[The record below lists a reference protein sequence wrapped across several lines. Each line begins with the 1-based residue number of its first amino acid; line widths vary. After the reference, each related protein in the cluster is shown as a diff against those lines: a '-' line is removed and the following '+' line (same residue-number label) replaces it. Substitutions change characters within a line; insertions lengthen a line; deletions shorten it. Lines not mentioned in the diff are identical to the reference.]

1 MVRANCFEV
10 RLVGCAADPVA
21 CRPREAYA
29 KANNVYKEPI
39 VVRKHIAFALIVG
52 LFVSLSGTAHAYQ
65 VSSDNQST
73 LGADKTVNGTY
84 YAAGSKVTVR
94 GTITGD
100 VICAGQDVEIDA
112 NVGGD
117 VLCAAQTITIKG
129 TVAGN
134 VRLLA
139 QTATLSGTVGKNV
152 SILGSE
158 LTTTKESSVGG
169 DVMAQVAKTI
179 LGGSIGG
186 ETYGSGQSLELNG
199 PVKGG
204 VHYVSDEVNVGSGAV
219 LGSGLAYT
227 SARDAVI
234 DPSARISGK
243 TTRTAP
249 PEPQPKQSNVS
260 IILSSAL
267 IEVLSALALASLLVW
282 LLPRLSARSTSLLRR
297 PGGTMLLGLAAIFL
311 VPIAAI
317 LVMVTV
323 IGLPIGLISF
333 VLWGIALYVSRIVT
347 ALAVGKVLLGRFGRA
362 TDARPRPYLEA
373 LIGVVVTTIAF
384 LIPVVGGFALF
395 LAVLFGM
402 GVLVQVVRDH
412 IDREDSIPVA

>member
-1 MVRANCFEV
+1 M
-10 RLVGCAADPVA
+10 
-21 CRPREAYA
+21 
-29 KANNVYKEPI
+29 
-39 VVRKHIAFALIVG
+39 VRKHIAFALAVG
-52 LFVSLSGTAHAYQ
+52 LFVSLSGTAQAYQ

-73 LGADKTVNGTY
+73 LASDKTVSGTY

-139 QTATLSGTVGKNV
+139 QTATLTGTVGKNV
-152 SILGSE
+152 SILASIF
-158 LTTTKESSVGG
+158 TATKESLVGG
-169 DVMAQVAKTI
+169 DLMAQAGRAS
-179 LGGSIGG
+179 LAGSIGG
-186 ETYGSGQSLELNG
+186 ETYGSGVYLELNG

-204 VHYVSDEVNVGSGAV
+204 VHYVTEEVKVGSGAV

-227 SARDAVI
+227 STRNATI
-234 DPSARISGK
+234 DPAARISGK
-243 TTRTAP
+243 TTRTSP
-249 PEPQPKQSNVS
+249 PEQRKVS
-260 IILSSAL
+260 ALRSILSTAL
-267 IEVLSALALASLLVW
+267 VEAMSALALAFLVVW
-282 LLPRLSARSTSLLRR
+282 LLPRLSARATSLLPR
-297 PGGTMLLGLAAIFL
+297 PGFTMLLGVAAIFL
-311 VPIAAI
+311 VPIVAG

-323 IGLPIGLISF
+323 IGLPIGIIAI

-347 ALAVGKVLLGRFGRA
+347 ALAVGKVVMGRLGR
-362 TDARPRPYLEA
+362 TPDAKPRPYLEA
-373 LIGVVVTTIAF
+373 LAGVVVTSIVF
-384 LIPVVGGFALF
+384 LIPYVGGFALF
-395 LAVLFGM
+395 LSVLFGM

-412 IDREDSIPVA
+412 IDREEAAPVV